1 VNGRRVLL
9 VLTVLGMALSVV
21 YIGSGAAP
29 VGADKARAE
38 HERIV
43 AFWTPE
49 RVAQAVPRD
58 FVFEPGKGFRP
69 AAKPDQ
75 PGKPKP
81 PPPPPPPPAFTT
93 EEWTGAG
100 LVQSATGKILFQM
113 GSSYYVCSG
122 SVVVDTRTS
131 ESLVLTAAHCVFDE
145 SGRDRRNTPEDDR
158 FATNW
163 MFIPDYDAAPVTLTT
178 SGSFCAQTTYGC
190 WTASALV
197 VHAGY
202 ATAGRFNTQAT
213 LHDFAFAVM
222 GPGGNGGSVSASL
235 EAAAGTQPYS
245 FVEVPS
251 STAYAFGYPAASP
264 FDGKKLWY
272 CADALGRDSNNSSL
286 TYRIGC
292 DMTGGSSGGPW
303 FGPVTS
309 PFSGT
314 GTLMSVN
321 SYGYSGEDAM
331 YGPIFN
337 LKTEAVYKSAND
349 PSTTVN
355 TIVGP

>member
-1 VNGRRVLL
+1 MNGRRVLS
-9 VLTVLGMALSVV
+9 VLTVLGMALSVL

-29 VGADKARAE
+29 AAVDKARAE

-69 AAKPDQ
+69 AAPPPGK
-75 PGKPKP
+75 GKPKP
-81 PPPPPPPPAFTT
+81 PPEPPATIAKLW
-93 EEWTGAG
+93 EGAG
-100 LVQSATGKILFQM
+100 AVLATTGKVLFQL
-113 GSSYYVCSG
+113 GRSYYVCSA
-122 SVVVDTRTS
+122 SVVADAGNNDR
-131 ESLVLTAAHCVFDE
+131 SLVLTAAHCAFDE
-145 SGRDRRNTPEDDR
+145 SGRDRKNTPEDDR

-163 MFIPDYDAAPVTLTT
+163 MFIPEYDGK
-178 SGSFCAQTTYGC
+178 SGFVCSEMPYGC

-197 VHAGY
+197 VHDGY
-202 ATAGRFNTQAT
+202 ATAGGFNDQAV
-213 LHDFAFAVM
+213 LHDFAFAV
-222 GPGGNGGSVSASL
+222 VDDTL
-235 EAAAGTQPYS
+235 ETEVGTQAIG
-245 FVEVPS
+245 FTTVDNVPI
-251 STAYAFGYPAASP
+251 YAFGYPAASP
-264 FDGKKLWY
+264 FDGSQLWY
-272 CADALGRDSNNSSL
+272 CDGVVGRDNRVA

-303 FGPVTS
+303 FTGFDGAT
-309 PFSGT
+309 GT

-337 LKTEAVYKSAND
+337 EDTVAVYESAND
-349 PSTTVN
+349 PNESGNRTV
-355 TIVGP
+355 P